1 MSCTKKMFLILSI
14 LTLMIIVFFIYSL
27 EYKVPI
33 KSVKRKFDNNQEL
46 FLNSVN
52 ELMRKDKVVL
62 EKNLLDFKL
71 IEYGD
76 YSGSKNTKNIGYSNS
91 EYSST
96 LKLMRNVRIKEV
108 TKFSSNIRYV
118 INSNAHITQSISYID
133 NMDDFEKSHII
144 KNIILIKDNWYY
156 VEET

>member
-1 MSCTKKMFLILSI
+1 MS
-14 LTLMIIVFFIYSL
+14 
-27 EYKVPI
+27 I
-33 KSVKRKFDNNQEL
+33 KSVKRKLDNNQEL

-52 ELMRKDKVVL
+52 ELMRKDEVVL

-71 IEYGD
+71 IENGD
-76 YSGSKNTKNIGYSNS
+76 YSGSKNIGYSNN

-96 LKLMRNVRIKEV
+96 LKLMRNVKIKEV

-133 NMDDFEKSHII
+133 NMDDFEKSHVI

>member
-1 MSCTKKMFLILSI
+1 MSCTKKLFFILSI
-14 LTLMIIVFFIYSL
+14 LTLIIIVFFIYSL
-27 EYKVPI
+27 EYKVSI
-33 KSVKRKFDNNQEL
+33 KSVKRKLDNNQEL

-52 ELMRKDKVVL
+52 ELMRKDEVVL

-71 IEYGD
+71 IENGD
-76 YSGSKNTKNIGYSNS
+76 YSGSKNIGYSNS

-96 LKLMRNVRIKEV
+96 LKLMRNVKIKEV

-133 NMDDFEKSHII
+133 NMDDFEKSHVI

>member
-1 MSCTKKMFLILSI
+1 MSCTKKLFLILSI
-14 LTLMIIVFFIYSL
+14 LTLIIIVFFIYSL
-27 EYKVPI
+27 EYKVSI
-33 KSVKRKFDNNQEL
+33 KSVKRKLDNNQEL

-52 ELMRKDKVVL
+52 ELMRKDEVVL

-71 IEYGD
+71 IENGD
-76 YSGSKNTKNIGYSNS
+76 YSGSKNIGYSNS

-96 LKLMRNVRIKEV
+96 LKLMRNVKIKEV

-133 NMDDFEKSHII
+133 NMDDFEKSHVI